1 MFNKRNPM
9 KYFSGSVFARLPLYK
24 LIAGGSAA
32 VLTTSIGL
40 GVFAASFTPAP
51 LPEATP
57 TPVPTQEPVAT
68 ATPTPTPEPAK
79 ELLVDVSVVQQDVG
93 VQLYTLA
100 EQTQETA
107 EAAAPEDE
115 EEQTPEKL
123 PLLGVEATITLT
135 DAEGQSADY
144 ALDTETGTALA
155 EDVDPGEYT
164 VEVQPIEGYLLPERT
179 TVTVEEKVVYKA
191 DVEAVKDKIVQASEV
206 NESAEDSA
214 VNTAGAAPI
223 VNEVT
228 DTVQYAESSTEST
241 GTTTTYTAK
250 LSSSGYLL
258 LQDGTETP
266 YLPVY
271 KDGTQEL
278 IGAKRDANY
287 TGTRNMSVW
296 LPGAA
301 DSIVNLGGTRRTMAM
316 AHRTDDGAQEV
327 MPLDE
332 NTPAP
337 SLNAEGDTVTVTPPA
352 EDSVSEP
359 QVTPEPTAAP
369 TPAPTATPTPA
380 PTAAPTPAPTA
391 TPTPAPTAT
400 PTPAPTATPTP
411 APTAT
416 PTPAPTA
423 TPAPTVTPTPTP
435 TVTPTPV
442 PTEEPTDPTAS
453 FPDEIEASALA
464 GYGFD
469 VSSTEKTE
477 YVYTGWQ
484 EIDGVTYYYDPAT
497 HQPVTGNQVIQ
508 GNVYTFGAD
517 GALNRT
523 SRGIDVSKFQ
533 GTIDWN
539 AVKADGITF
548 AIIRCGY
555 RGYGTGALVEDSTYR
570 RNIQGAIN
578 AGLRVGVYFYS
589 QAINEAEAVEEASM
603 VLSLVSGYSLP
614 LGVYYDT
621 ESVAGGRANAISAAQ
636 RTACAVAFCETIRNA
651 GYQAGVYSYA
661 SWFYNAL
668 NFANISKYNI
678 WIAQYRDTLSFNY
691 KYNIWQ
697 YTGSG
702 RVNGISTAVDMNIG

>member
-9 KYFSGSVFARLPLYK
+9 KYFSGNAFARLPLYK
-24 LIAGGSAA
+24 LVAGSSAV
-32 VLTTSIGL
+32 VLTASIGL
-40 GVFAASFTPAP
+40 GVFAASFVPGQA
-51 LPEATP
+51 PEATP
-57 TPVPTQEPVAT
+57 TPEPVVT
-68 ATPTPTPEPAK
+68 ATPTPSPTPEPDV
-79 ELLVDVSVVQQDVG
+79 ELLADISVIQQDVG
-93 VQLYTLA
+93 VQLYTM
-100 EQTQETA
+100 
-107 EAAAPEDE
+107 
-115 EEQTPEKL
+115 EEQTAENAQTPSPTPSDAAGADETEESLMEGKI
-123 PLLGVEATITLT
+123 PLVGVAATVTLT
-135 DAEGQSADY
+135 DSEGEATDY
-144 ALDTETGTALA
+144 AVDTETGTALA
-155 EDVDPGEYT
+155 EEVEPGEYT
-164 VEVQPIEGYLLPERT
+164 VTIQPIEGYIVPEST
-179 TVTVEEKVVYKA
+179 TVTVEEKVVYQA
-191 DVEAVKDKIVQASEV
+191 DVDAVKDKIMQSSQV

-223 VNEVT
+223 AEEVT
-228 DTVQYAESSTEST
+228 DTVQYAESAKEEKSR
-241 GTTTTYTAK
+241 TTVYTAK
-250 LSSSGYLL
+250 LSSSGHLL
-258 LQDGTETP
+258 FNDGQESP

-278 IGAKRDANY
+278 TGATRDSGY
-287 TGTRNMSVW
+287 TGYSAMSVW

-301 DSIVNLGGTRRTMAM
+301 DSIVNLGGTSRTMSM
-316 AHRTDDGAQEV
+316 AHRTDDGAMVLE
-327 MPLDE
+327 
-332 NTPAP
+332 
-337 SLNAEGDTVTVTPPA
+337 EGNG
-352 EDSVSEP
+352 S
-359 QVTPEPTAAP
+359 
-369 TPAPTATPTPA
+369 TATPNPETT
-380 PTAAPTPAPTA
+380 PTAEPSPSTE
-391 TPTPAPTAT
+391 
-400 PTPAPTATPTP
+400 
-411 APTAT
+411 
-416 PTPAPTA
+416 
-423 TPAPTVTPTPTP
+423 PTP
-435 TVTPTPV
+435 TVTPTPEPTATPTPTPTATPTVTPTATPTVTPTATPTPTPSQTATSV
-442 PTEEPTDPTAS
+442 PTEAPTPTPAKDPTADWPS
-453 FPDEIEASALA
+453 TIEASKLA
-464 GYGFD
+464 EYNFA
-469 VSSTEKTE
+469 VTSTEKIE

-484 EIDGVTYYYDPAT
+484 QIDGVTYYYDPVT
-497 HQPVTGNQVIQ
+497 HEPVTGNQVIQ
-508 GNVYTFGAD
+508 GDVYTFGAD

-523 SRGIDVSKFQ
+523 ARGIDVSKFQ

-570 RNIQGAIN
+570 QNIQGAIN
-578 AGLRVGVYFYS
+578 AGLKVGVYFYS

-651 GYQAGVYSYA
+651 GYKAGVYSYA

>member
-9 KYFSGSVFARLPLYK
+9 KYFSGNAFARLPLYK
-24 LIAGGSAA
+24 LVAGGSAA
-32 VLTTSIGL
+32 VLTASIGL
-40 GVFAASFTPAP
+40 GVFAASFTPMAAP
-51 LPEATP
+51 EPTPEPTPAPVVTP
-57 TPVPTQEPVAT
+57 TP
-68 ATPTPTPEPAK
+68 TPEPTPEPAK
-79 ELLVDVSVVQQDVG
+79 ELLADVSVVQQDVG

-100 EQTQETA
+100 EQTE
-107 EAAAPEDE
+107 ESAA
-115 EEQTPEKL
+115 TPEPTPQDDQGEETSDKV

-135 DAEGQSADY
+135 DGEGQTTDY

-164 VEVQPIEGYLLPERT
+164 VTVQPIEGYLVPEST
-179 TVTVEEKVVYKA
+179 TVTVQEKVVYKA
-191 DVEAVKDKIVQASEV
+191 DVEAVKEKIVQASEV

-223 VNEVT
+223 AEEVT
-228 DTVQYAESSTEST
+228 DTVQYAESDKQET
-241 GTTTTYTAK
+241 GKTTTYTAK
-250 LSSSGYLL
+250 LSSSGHLL
-258 LQDGTETP
+258 LKDGTETA

-278 IGAKRDANY
+278 IGAKRDSSYAPNSA
-287 TGTRNMSVW
+287 MSVW

-301 DSIVNLGGTRRTMAM
+301 DSIVNLGSTGRTMSM
-316 AHRTDDGAQEV
+316 AHRTDANPEV
-327 MPLDE
+327 VMLE
-332 NTPAP
+332 ETASPAP
-337 SLNAEGDTVTVTPPA
+337 AESG
-352 EDSVSEP
+352 SE
-359 QVTPEPTAAP
+359 TT
-369 TPAPTATPTPA
+369 TPAPTAEQTATPAPTQEPTPVPTPVPTPEATPTPA
-380 PTAAPTPAPTA
+380 PTPE
-391 TPTPAPTAT
+391 
-400 PTPAPTATPTP
+400 
-411 APTAT
+411 
-416 PTPAPTA
+416 
-423 TPAPTVTPTPTP
+423 
-435 TVTPTPV
+435 VTPTPV
-442 PTEEPTDPTAS
+442 PTQAPTPTPTPVPTPEVTPTPVPTQTPTPTPVVTPAPTPNDPTAS
-453 FPDEIEASALA
+453 FPEEIEASALE

-469 VSSTEKTE
+469 VTSSEKTE

-484 EIDGVTYYYDPAT
+484 EIDGATYYYDPAT
-497 HQPVTGNQVIQ
+497 HEPVTGNQVIQ
-508 GNVYTFGAD
+508 GDVYTFGAD

-578 AGLRVGVYFYS
+578 AGLKVGVYFYS

-621 ESVAGGRANAISAAQ
+621 ESVAGGRANSISAAE

-651 GYQAGVYSYA
+651 GYRAGVYSYA

-678 WIAQYRDTLSFNY
+678 WIAQYRDTLSFSY

>member
-9 KYFSGSVFARLPLYK
+9 KYFSGNAFARLPLYK
-24 LIAGGSAA
+24 LVAGGSAA
-32 VLTTSIGL
+32 VLTASIGL
-40 GVFAASFTPAP
+40 GVFAASFTPMAAP
-51 LPEATP
+51 EPTPEPTPAPVVTP
-57 TPVPTQEPVAT
+57 TP
-68 ATPTPTPEPAK
+68 TPEPTPEPAK
-79 ELLVDVSVVQQDVG
+79 ELLADVSVVQQDVG

-100 EQTQETA
+100 EQTE
-107 EAAAPEDE
+107 ESAA
-115 EEQTPEKL
+115 TPEPTPQDDQEGETSDKV

-135 DAEGQSADY
+135 DGEGQTTDY

-155 EDVDPGEYT
+155 EDVDPGDYT
-164 VEVQPIEGYLLPERT
+164 VTVQPIEGYLVPEST
-179 TVTVEEKVVYKA
+179 TVTVQEKVVYKA
-191 DVEAVKDKIVQASEV
+191 DVEAVKEKIVQASEV

-223 VNEVT
+223 AEEVT
-228 DTVQYAESSTEST
+228 DTVQYAESDKQET
-241 GTTTTYTAK
+241 GKTTTYTAK
-250 LSSSGYLL
+250 LSSSGHLL
-258 LQDGTETP
+258 LKDGTETA

-278 IGAKRDANY
+278 IGAKRDSSYAPNSA
-287 TGTRNMSVW
+287 MSVW

-301 DSIVNLGGTRRTMAM
+301 DSIVNLGSTGRTMSM
-316 AHRTDDGAQEV
+316 AHRTDANPEV
-327 MPLDE
+327 VMLE
-332 NTPAP
+332 ETASPAP
-337 SLNAEGDTVTVTPPA
+337 AESG
-352 EDSVSEP
+352 SE
-359 QVTPEPTAAP
+359 TTSSAPTAEQTA
-369 TPAPTATPTPA
+369 TPAPTQEPTPVPTPEATPTPA
-380 PTAAPTPAPTA
+380 PTPE
-391 TPTPAPTAT
+391 
-400 PTPAPTATPTP
+400 
-411 APTAT
+411 
-416 PTPAPTA
+416 
-423 TPAPTVTPTPTP
+423 
-435 TVTPTPV
+435 VTPTPV
-442 PTEEPTDPTAS
+442 PTQAPTPTPTPVPTPEVTPTPVPTQTPTPTPVVTPAPTPNDPTAS
-453 FPDEIEASALA
+453 FPEEIEASALE

-469 VSSTEKTE
+469 VTSSEKTE

-484 EIDGVTYYYDPAT
+484 EIDGATYYYDPAT
-497 HQPVTGNQVIQ
+497 HEPVTGNQVIQ
-508 GNVYTFGAD
+508 GDVYTFGAD

-578 AGLRVGVYFYS
+578 AGLKVGVYFYS

-621 ESVAGGRANAISAAQ
+621 ESVAGGRANSISAAE

-651 GYQAGVYSYA
+651 GYRAGVYSYA

-678 WIAQYRDTLSFNY
+678 WIAQYRDTLSFSY